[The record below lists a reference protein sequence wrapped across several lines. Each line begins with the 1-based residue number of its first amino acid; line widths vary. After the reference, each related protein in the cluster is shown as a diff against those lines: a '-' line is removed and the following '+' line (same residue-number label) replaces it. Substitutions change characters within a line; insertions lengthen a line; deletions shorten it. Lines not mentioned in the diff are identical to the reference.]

1 MVAKSDIAMVNE
13 LSDEWEN
20 INRALEVLA
29 AQGRIVQMTLYA
41 EERMTVTVDTRTIA
55 YPPQMIPGIQ
65 TALAERQ
72 AAIATELQG
81 FGVTDIDA

>member
-1 MVAKSDIAMVNE
+1 MVAKSDLVRVGE
-13 LSDEWEN
+13 LSDEWET
-20 INRALEVLA
+20 IGRALEVLA

-41 EERMTVTVDTRTIA
+41 EERMPVTVDTRTIT

-72 AAIATELQG
+72 AAIVTELQG
-81 FGVTDIDA
+81 FGVTDIVP